1 MLFKRYI
8 LLAAAAI
15 APIFALSNNGQAIP
29 EIQAL
34 AAKTQI
40 AKRDLD
46 SYDGGIASGLRAFKS
61 IYGAHQAL
69 RKAGDTLDNSDPF
82 EGEDGEETLRLWNE
96 FHPLVVETLRSGEA
110 KVCSSDA

>member
-1 MLFKRYI
+1 MLFKHYI
-8 LLAAAAI
+8 LLAISAI
-15 APIFALSNNGQAIP
+15 APISALSNNMQAVP
-29 EIQAL
+29 DIQDL

-61 IYGAHQAL
+61 IYSAHQAL
-69 RKAGDTLDNSDPF
+69 RKAGSTLENSDPF
-82 EGEDGEETLRLWNE
+82 DGEDGEETLRAWND

-110 KVCSSDA
+110 KVCC